1 MEENI
6 NKDEKEFIDL
16 KEERAMIMLP
26 EDVIEVEINATIY
39 TNGELRH
46 VSKHLSNKEL
56 REAFRDADKNYIG
69 PDDVFELID

>member
-26 EDVIEVEINATIY
+26 EDVIE
-39 TNGELRH
+39 GELRH